1 MQSVDIPQVGLL
13 AARAECIKGGGCVKR
28 AQGREATSK
37 ITDAKRLDCHSRA
50 LLHLAPRNREVIH

>member
-13 AARAECIKGGGCVKR
+13 AAGAGRIEATGCVER
-28 AQGREATSK
+28 TQGREAKSK
-37 ITDAKRLDCHSRA
+37 ITNAKRLGCHSRA